1 MRFLGGFQ
9 MECWNESS
17 PEQFP
22 MSHPKG
28 DPLKQKDGLE
38 LLTKQQQNFLIY
50 SKHLQGVYSVPF
62 SLKGRKKR
70 F

>member
-1 MRFLGGFQ
+1 
-9 MECWNESS
+9 MEFWNESS
-17 PEQFP
+17 PQKFP

-38 LLTKQQQNFLIY
+38 LSAKQQQNFLIY
-50 SKHLQGVYSVPF
+50 SKHLQDVYSVPF